1 MTESKIY
8 VGLNDV
14 TTNTQLFENE
24 KYISVLR
31 NVCYSY
37 RVPFSFSVQE
47 GGYIYESGEYARE
60 TSLVLTLIDAEQ
72 AVVNDIAKDLC
83 AFFHQESVL
92 ITENPVRSYFV
103 HETLACD
110 SDPRQRDKS

>member
-1 MTESKIY
+1 MIESKIY
-8 VGLNDV
+8 IGLNDL

-24 KYISVLR
+24 RYIKILR

-37 RVPFSFSVQE
+37 KVPFSFSIQE

-60 TSLVLTLIDAEQ
+60 TSLVLTLIDAKKSI
-72 AVVNDIAKDLC
+72 VDDVAKDLC

-92 ITENPVRSYFV
+92 VTESQIQARFIR
-103 HETLACD
+103 ETLE
-110 SDPRQRDKS
+110 

>member
-1 MTESKIY
+1 MRRINMIESKIY
-8 VGLNDV
+8 IGLNDL

-24 KYISVLR
+24 RYIKILR

-37 RVPFSFSVQE
+37 KVPFSFSIQE

-60 TSLVLTLIDAEQ
+60 TSLVLTLIDAKKSI
-72 AVVNDIAKDLC
+72 VDDIAKDLC

-92 ITENPVRSYFV
+92 VTESQIQARFIR
-103 HETLACD
+103 ETLE
-110 SDPRQRDKS
+110 

>member
-1 MTESKIY
+1 MVESKIY
-8 VGLNDV
+8 IGLNDV

-24 KYISVLR
+24 KYIRVLR

-37 RVPFSFSVQE
+37 RVPFSFSMQE

-60 TSLVLTLIDAEQ
+60 TSLVLTLIDAEK
-72 AVVNDIAKDLC
+72 AVVDNIARDLC

-92 ITENPVRSYFV
+92 VTESQIQARFVR
-103 HETLACD
+103 ETLDCGGAG
-110 SDPRQRDKS
+110 REG